1 MNEEKIREIFDL
13 CLRVSSETT
22 AHVNFDYTAC
32 DDISRVYIYVFN
44 DAGEIVKHFSLCQF
58 YDFESESQN
67 YENAKKCLLELLI
80 NGRCPLNSI
89 QNGKTVPGMGD
100 KSDAIYCFFKQ
111 LKEPVYEREDTGS
124 TETD

>member
-44 DAGEIVKHFSLCQF
+44 DAGEIVKHFSVHQF
-58 YDFESESQN
+58 YKFPFEAGSFEG
-67 YENAKKCLLELLI
+67 AKKYLLELLI
-80 NGRCPLNSI
+80 NGRCPL
-89 QNGKTVPGMGD
+89 
-100 KSDAIYCFFKQ
+100 
-111 LKEPVYEREDTGS
+111 
-124 TETD
+124 

>member
-44 DAGEIVKHFSLCQF
+44 DAGEIVKHFSVCQF
-58 YDFESESQN
+58 YDFKFDSQN
-67 YENAKKCLLELLI
+67 YEDAKKCLLELLI
-80 NGRCPLNSI
+80 NGRCPLNES
-89 QNGKTVPGMGD
+89 
-100 KSDAIYCFFKQ
+100 
-111 LKEPVYEREDTGS
+111 
-124 TETD
+124 